1 MNSEKSLPL
10 LTIAPAPDSW
20 TKMQDLLE
28 LREEEAALY
37 FIY

>member
-1 MNSEKSLPL
+1 MNPEKSLPS

-28 LREEEAALY
+28 RREEENALY